1 MYCPKCGHKNT
12 DEANFCGGCGKAMH
26 GSNKNK
32 PLLAIVLALLI
43 GGAGYGYA
51 TDWSF
56 EWPKETVASTKA
68 EDSSESEKEL
78 RIKKAPTVVNE
89 TKKQAKDKTQLIKE
103 SLPSVFTIG
112 TNDGSGSGFLYKT
125 GGYIVTNAHVVAGYT
140 DVIVRNS
147 VGKDFEGKV
156 IGISDRYDIALI
168 KSEANK
174 HVKPFVT
181 ETKETPIGTE
191 VIALGSPKGFE
202 NTASIGYLTG
212 LNRDMEM
219 DFIYEKIY
227 QIDAQIDHGSSGG
240 PLLDATTGKVI
251 GINSLLYKD
260 NTVFGF
266 SIPMHSMQKQVDGW
280 INEPM
285 SSQAVAA
292 LFNVYENYVPESYY
306 DSDDTSWDYE
316 DYYGYDDSEVDEE
329 YDYDGDYDYVEE
341 PEEYVDGM
349 EVADEKVESF
359 IDQFRNQYEY
369 AVDEVDY
376 SYINSFIA
384 SGSSAENEL
393 LAFLDDLSGKNEYY
407 EFIDTTVTNIVYNDQ
422 SIDVYTFE
430 TMDFTKE
437 DGTNK
442 LLEKHKKYTIV
453 IDEYGD
459 YQIKQIANQ

>member
-12 DEANFCGGCGKAMH
+12 DEANFCGGCGKAMY
-26 GSNKNK
+26 GSTNAK
-32 PLLAIVLALLI
+32 PILAVVLTLLI

-56 EWPKETVASTKA
+56 QWPSETTASVKTKVVHKDEA
-68 EDSSESEKEL
+68 ELK
-78 RIKKAPTVVNE
+78 IKKAPTVVNE
-89 TKKQAKDKTQLIKE
+89 TKQQVKDKTELIKE

-112 TNDGSGSGFLYKT
+112 TRDGLGSGFFYKA

-140 DVIVRNS
+140 DVTVKNS
-147 VGKDFEGKV
+147 VGENFEGTV

-191 VIALGSPKGFE
+191 VIALGSPKGLE

-212 LNRDMEM
+212 LNRDMEI

-266 SIPMHSMQKQVDGW
+266 SIPMHSMQKQVDEW
-280 INEPM
+280 IHAPM
-285 SSQAVAA
+285 SSKAVAA
-292 LFNVYENYVPESYY
+292 LFNVYDDYVPESYQ
-306 DSDDTSWDYE
+306 DSEDTSWDYE
-316 DYYGYDDSEVDEE
+316 DYGGFDDSEE
-329 YDYDGDYDYVEE
+329 DYTEE
-341 PEEYVDGM
+341 PELEDT
-349 EVADEKVESF
+349 EVANEEVEDF
-359 IDQFRNQYEY
+359 IHGFRSQYEL
-369 AVDEVDY
+369 AIDY
-376 SYINSFIA
+376 NDYEYIA
-384 SGSSAENEL
+384 PYVAAGSSAESEL
-393 LAFLDDLSGKNEYY
+393 WDFLNDLSMKNEFY
-407 EFIDTTVTNIVYNDQ
+407 EFIDTSVTDVMYTNQ
-422 SIDVYTFE
+422 SIEVYTYE
-430 TMDFTKE
+430 TLNFTKE
-437 DGTNK
+437 DGTVQF
-442 LLEKHKKYTIV
+442 LEKKKLYTLIY
-453 IDEYGD
+453 DEYGD
-459 YQIKQIANQ
+459 YQIKQISNQ